1 MKKMLINT
9 IALLLLFAGNLFA
22 QGGWTTLTTGTSK
35 IIYDMS
41 FPPGQNSVGY
51 GGAMQGTYNGEG
63 AVIKTT
69 DGGDTWSEILGG
81 AGTDGIEAVCF
92 TSADTG
98 FIAGW
103 NNYFAK
109 TTDGGASWTTMTVG
123 SGNWYFMDIEFWD
136 ADNGI
141 AVSKLNA
148 GGSAVYVTDD
158 GGATWS
164 TASGIT
170 HGVEDAAYA
179 TATTLFAV
187 GVDEKISK
195 STDGGSTWSLIYT
208 GTFQSYF
215 FGVDFDGDFGVVG
228 GEDGKIMHTTDGG
241 SSWITN
247 IEGYDNFKGASVY
260 DSDSAYV
267 AGSQEDIYKT
277 TDGGAN
283 WAIEDNGSGSATLY
297 KVKFNDIGAG
307 YVCGS
312 QGVIKRRE
320 APLSADFEADQTTI
334 CAGSSVNYTDL
345 STSAT
350 SWSWVFE
357 GGTPATSTD
366 QNPTVTY
373 NTAGDYDV
381 ELTAS
386 NASGSDTET
395 KLEYISVLLT
405 PDQANEP
412 EGDSAVCTN
421 KSYSYTTDEVDYAEE
436 YDWDLSPANAGTLT
450 GNGTTATLQTADD
463 WSGDFTIKVRATNIC
478 GIGDWSDELEGTL
491 TEGPEIFNLSEG
503 GEYCDGEQGIEIT
516 QDGSTEGVDYELF
529 LEEVTTGV
537 IIAGTGSE
545 ISYGFFTEE
554 GGYNATASN
563 GSCNEDMAGIAMI
576 TVNLPPDPADTPEGD
591 TSVCAATTTDYSVLP
606 IEGADSI
613 FWTLTPDN
621 AGNIIGNGENISVEW
636 DDDYEGTA
644 QLSAQGKNDCGFGDE
659 SEALEIKCSQT
670 PVPEI
675 SGSDVVCKEEE
686 TDYSTEENAESTYEW
701 TVSGGEITMGEG
713 THQITVL
720 WGAPGNGTI
729 DLTETV
735 AGTCSATA
743 ETLEVTIDDCVGFE
757 DREANKLTIYPNPAT
772 NRVNIQSASLMRSV
786 RVYDFTGKEILSENI
801 HAVTYQI
808 NTSRLN
814 SGIYLMVIET
824 EEVIINKRIIIE

>member
-1 MKKMLINT
+1 MKKTIIST
-9 IALLLLFAGNLFA
+9 IAVIILLSGYSFA
-22 QGGWTTLTTGTSK
+22 QGGGGWTTLPSGTSY
-35 IIYDMS
+35 ILYDIS
-41 FPPGQNSVGY
+41 FPPGQSDVGY
-51 GGAMQGTYNGEG
+51 SGGMQYTYNAEG
-63 AVIKTT
+63 VVIKTT
-69 DGGDTWSEILGG
+69 DGGDTWTEIVGG
-81 AGTDGIEAVCF
+81 TGTDGIEAVCF

-208 GTFQSYF
+208 GTFQNYF

-260 DSDSAYV
+260 DTDSAYV

-283 WAIEDNGSGSATLY
+283 WAIEDNGSGSSTFYKIKFSDNAT
-297 KVKFNDIGAG
+297 G

-312 QGVIKRRE
+312 QGIMKRRE
-320 APLSADFEADQTTI
+320 APLSADFVADQTTI
-334 CAGSSVNYTDL
+334 CAGSSVNFTDL

-373 NTAGDYDV
+373 DNPGDYDV
-381 ELTAS
+381 ELTVS
-386 NASGSDTET
+386 NASGSETET
-395 KLEYISVLLT
+395 KVEYISVLVT
-405 PDQANEP
+405 PEQAEKP

-421 KSYSYTTDEVDYAEE
+421 NSYNYTTDEVDYAQE
-436 YDWDLSPANAGTLT
+436 YDWELNPANAGTLT
-450 GNGTTATLQTADD
+450 GNGTTATLQTAND
-463 WSGDFTIKVRATNIC
+463 WTGDFTIKVRATNIC
-478 GIGDWSDELEGTL
+478 GDGDWSDDFEGTL
-491 TEGPEIFNLSEG
+491 SESPEFYEISDG
-503 GEYCDGEQGIEIT
+503 GYYCDGGDGVEIT
-516 QDGSTEGVDYELF
+516 QDGSDEGVDYELF
-529 LEEVTTGV
+529 HDDVSTGV

-554 GGYNATASN
+554 
-563 GSCNEDMAGIAMI
+563 
-576 TVNLPPDPADTPEGD
+576 
-591 TSVCAATTTDYSVLP
+591 
-606 IEGADSI
+606 
-613 FWTLTPDN
+613 
-621 AGNIIGNGENISVEW
+621 
-636 DDDYEGTA
+636 
-644 QLSAQGKNDCGFGDE
+644 
-659 SEALEIKCSQT
+659 
-670 PVPEI
+670 
-675 SGSDVVCKEEE
+675 
-686 TDYSTEENAESTYEW
+686 
-701 TVSGGEITMGEG
+701 
-713 THQITVL
+713 
-720 WGAPGNGTI
+720 
-729 DLTETV
+729 
-735 AGTCSATA
+735 
-743 ETLEVTIDDCVGFE
+743 
-757 DREANKLTIYPNPAT
+757 
-772 NRVNIQSASLMRSV
+772 
-786 RVYDFTGKEILSENI
+786 
-801 HAVTYQI
+801 
-808 NTSRLN
+808 
-814 SGIYLMVIET
+814 
-824 EEVIINKRIIIE
+824 